1 MKSRLVLDASDCIA
15 MTAVSQHAPEMAT
28 QNSESDF
35 SGTAAGTAAC
45 PTIAVLDQLLA
56 GRCLAGECSP
66 TAVA

>member
-1 MKSRLVLDASDCIA
+1 MKSRLVLDASDCVA

-45 PTIAVLDQLLA
+45 ATIAA
-56 GRCLAGECSP
+56 
-66 TAVA
+66 